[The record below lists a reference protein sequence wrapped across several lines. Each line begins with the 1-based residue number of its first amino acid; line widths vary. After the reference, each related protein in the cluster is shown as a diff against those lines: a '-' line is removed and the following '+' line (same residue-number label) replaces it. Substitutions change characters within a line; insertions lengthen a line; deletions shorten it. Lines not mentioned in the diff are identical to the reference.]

1 MKDLL
6 PLLAHLLTTIA
17 KLLGPGGARAVVA
30 DSLLMKQQLLIINRS
45 RKRAPNLSTLD
56 RFLLGFWS
64 LFLNP
69 RHILRAAVIIR
80 PSTLLK
86 FHNLLKQRKY
96 RLLYSASRKGKP
108 GPEGPSPE
116 LIQAIVELKQRNP
129 RYGCPRIAQQINKVF
144 GTEIDKDIVRRILAA
159 HYRPD
164 PSNGG
169 PSWLTFIGNTKD
181 SLWSVDLFRCESILL
196 KSHWVL
202 VVMDQFTRCIVGFGV
217 HAGNVDGVA
226 LCRMFNSA
234 ISSSGAPKYLSS
246 DNDPLFLY
254 RRWHANLRILGTD
267 EIKTIPYTPL
277 SHTFIERLIGTIRRE
292 YLDQTLFWN
301 VSDLERKLENFRQ
314 YYNIHRV
321 HTSLGGDTPSEMSG
335 ETTLHPA
342 TLNHFR
348 WKSHCRGLY
357 QLPVAA

>member
-86 FHNLLKQRKY
+86 FHNLLKQKKY

-144 GTEIDKDIVRRILAA
+144 GTDIDKDGHVVSSAAVSWKGTLIQYAGRLHRLHPEKAEVRIYDYVDRDVPMLA
-159 HYRPD
+159 
-164 PSNGG
+164 
-169 PSWLTFIGNTKD
+169 
-181 SLWSVDLFRCESILL
+181 
-196 KSHWVL
+196 
-202 VVMDQFTRCIVGFGV
+202 
-217 HAGNVDGVA
+217 
-226 LCRMFNSA
+226 RMFEKRLRGYRAIGYSTEIASA
-234 ISSSGAPKYLSS
+234 P
-246 DNDPLFLY
+246 
-254 RRWHANLRILGTD
+254 
-267 EIKTIPYTPL
+267 
-277 SHTFIERLIGTIRRE
+277 
-292 YLDQTLFWN
+292 
-301 VSDLERKLENFRQ
+301 
-314 YYNIHRV
+314 
-321 HTSLGGDTPSEMSG
+321 
-335 ETTLHPA
+335 
-342 TLNHFR
+342 
-348 WKSHCRGLY
+348 
-357 QLPVAA
+357 